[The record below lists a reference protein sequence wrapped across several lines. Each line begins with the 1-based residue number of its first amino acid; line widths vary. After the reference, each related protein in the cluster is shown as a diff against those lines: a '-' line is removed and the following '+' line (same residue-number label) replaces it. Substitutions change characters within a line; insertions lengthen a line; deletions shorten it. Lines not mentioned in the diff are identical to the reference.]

1 MLHGI
6 VKIPVT
12 DLRARP
18 DSKSERVTQALFGT
32 PIEILIVRK
41 TFLKVTLPDGYIGWC
56 RAGHIEQVGFA
67 PWKKYVSCRKAKVRV
82 ESTKVKGI
90 SNRQAP
96 PFRLYFGTEL
106 VVARRSGK
114 TYFDLPGGKKGIISK
129 GALLPHGSKCAKGTA
144 GKKIVT
150 AAGRFLGAPYLW
162 GGITP
167 AGFDCSGLVQVIYGF
182 YDIRLPR
189 NSKEQQGEGFA
200 IARDALKPGD
210 LLFFPGHVAISCG
223 GNDFIH
229 ASASR
234 GMVIIESLDPLS
246 PDYRRDL
253 DAKFVCARRLP
264 L

>member
-6 VKIPVT
+6 VKISVT

-32 PIEILIVRK
+32 PIEIRIVRK
-41 TFLKVTLPDGYIGWC
+41 TFLKVSLPDGCIGWC
-56 RAGHIEQVGFA
+56 RAGHIERVAPG
-67 PWKKYVSCRKAKVRV
+67 PWKKYVRRRKAKVRV
-82 ESTKVKGI
+82 ESTKVKDI

-106 VVARRSGK
+106 ILTDRNGK
-114 TYFDLPGGKKGIISK
+114 SRFELPGGIRGVISQDT
-129 GALLPHGSKCAKGTA
+129 LLPYDWNRIKGVA
-144 GKKIVT
+144 GKKII
-150 AAGRFLGAPYLW
+150 AAAKRFLGAPYLW

-167 AGFDCSGLVQVIYGF
+167 AGFDCSGLVQTIYGF
-182 YDIRLPR
+182 YDIKLPR
-189 NSKEQQGEGFA
+189 NSKEQQGKGLA
-200 IARDALKPGD
+200 VARDALKPGD

-223 GNDFIH
+223 GNEIIH

-234 GMVIIESLDPLS
+234 GMIITESLDPSS

-253 DAKFVCARRLP
+253 DDKFICARRL

>member
-6 VKIPVT
+6 VNIPVT
-12 DLRARP
+12 DLRAGP

-32 PIEILIVRK
+32 PVEIQTVRK
-41 TFLKVTLPDGYIGWC
+41 KFAKVSLTDGCIGWC
-56 RAGHIEQVGFA
+56 RAGHIDQVGFTL
-67 PWKKYVSCRKAKVRV
+67 WKKYVRRRKAKVRV
-82 ESTKVKGI
+82 ESTKVKDI

-106 VVARRSGK
+106 VVSRRSGK

-129 GALLPHGSKCAKGTA
+129 AALLPHGSNRAKETA
-144 GKKIVT
+144 GKKMV
-150 AAGRFLGAPYLW
+150 AVGRRFLGAPYLW

-182 YDIRLPR
+182 YDIKLPR
-189 NSKEQQGEGFA
+189 NSKEQQGEGFT
-200 IARDALKPGD
+200 ITRDALKPGD

-234 GMVIIESLDPLS
+234 GIVIIESLDSSS

-253 DAKFVCARRLP
+253 DDKFICARRL
-264 L
+264 LL